1 MDDVNSLLDN
11 ELDPE
16 LPGGDMEFRDVTGIF
31 LEGAGGKTMFHIFK
45 EFAYR
50 GFFFFGKN
58 AELEPD
64 NLLFMESFTLQD
76 AMSALEVRG
85 LSPAH

>member
-1 MDDVNSLLDN
+1 MDHVNSLLDN

-31 LEGAGGKTMFHIFK
+31 LEAAAGKTIFHISK

-50 GFFFFGKN
+50 GLFFFFFFSFSFFGKMQSWS
-58 AELEPD
+58 LTIFSSWKVLPCR
-64 NLLFMESFTLQD
+64 T
-76 AMSALEVRG
+76 
-85 LSPAH
+85 P